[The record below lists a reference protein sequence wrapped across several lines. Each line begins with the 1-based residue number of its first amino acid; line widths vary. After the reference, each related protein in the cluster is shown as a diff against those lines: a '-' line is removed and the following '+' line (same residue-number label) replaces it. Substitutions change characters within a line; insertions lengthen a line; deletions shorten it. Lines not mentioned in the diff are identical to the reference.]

1 MHNYIVCS
9 CGKPQWFKLNCHF
22 ENMFITM
29 DHFMWLDQNCIIF
42 TKILI
47 LQKLLDQPEVTIKL
61 HIILDVV

>member
-1 MHNYIVCS
+1 
-9 CGKPQWFKLNCHF
+9 
-22 ENMFITM
+22 MFITM